1 MAKMAWVAALE
12 EQRKEKLKLLKE
24 EVKRREHYVKTG
36 EWVYN
41 IKKDIR
47 EMKK

>member
-1 MAKMAWVAALE
+1 MAKMAWVAAVE
-12 EQRKEKLKLLKE
+12 EMRKQKLKELKE

-36 EWVYN
+36 EWAYN
-41 IKKDIR
+41 IKKDIK